1 MENFTIRREA
11 RRLAEELI
19 TQARENELKITADL
33 QKIASEVDAKIISL
47 ENRFK
52 TEESLVRK
60 LSLLADRDKSNQSVQ
75 YKLEKFARRNNDTL
89 RYTFILSNDKY
100 AENFYNTIETLKQ
113 NGFLIPQNRIW
124 NAWENAET
132 AKDTGYRGINIT
144 AISSQKQLFELQFHT
159 AESFRL
165 KAETHHLYEQL
176 RNLKTSDERRAEI
189 IKEILKSAKQVERP
203 EGI

>member
-1 MENFTIRREA
+1 MENFTIRIEA
-11 RRLAEELI
+11 RRLAEELFA
-19 TQARENELKITADL
+19 QARENELKITADL
-33 QKIASEVDAKIISL
+33 QKIASEVDAKIIGL

-75 YKLEKFARRNNDTL
+75 HKLEKFARRNNDTL

-100 AENFYNTIETLKQ
+100 AEDFYNTVETLKQ

-144 AISSQKQLFELQFHT
+144 VISSQKQRFELQFHT

-165 KAETHHLYEQL
+165 KTETHHLYEQL

>member
-1 MENFTIRREA
+1 MENFKIRKEA
-11 RRLAEELI
+11 RRLAEKLL
-19 TQARENELKITADL
+19 TQARENELTITADL

-60 LSLLADRDKSNQSVQ
+60 LSLLANRDKSNQSVQ
-75 YKLEKFARRNNDTL
+75 HKLEKFARRNNDTL

-100 AENFYNTIETLKQ
+100 AEDFSNTIETLKQ

-144 AISSQKQLFELQFHT
+144 VISSQKQRFELQFHT

-165 KAETHHLYEQL
+165 KTETHHLYEEL

>member
-1 MENFTIRREA
+1 MENFTIRIEA
-11 RRLAEELI
+11 RRLAEELFA
-19 TQARENELKITADL
+19 QARENELKITADL
-33 QKIASEVDAKIISL
+33 QKIASEVDAKIIGL

-60 LSLLADRDKSNQSVQ
+60 LSLLADRDKSKQFVQ
-75 YKLEKFARRNNDTL
+75 HKFEKFARRNNDTL

-100 AENFYNTIETLKQ
+100 AEDFYNTVETLKQ

-144 AISSQKQLFELQFHT
+144 VISSQKQRFELQFHT

-165 KAETHHLYEQL
+165 KTETHHLYEQL